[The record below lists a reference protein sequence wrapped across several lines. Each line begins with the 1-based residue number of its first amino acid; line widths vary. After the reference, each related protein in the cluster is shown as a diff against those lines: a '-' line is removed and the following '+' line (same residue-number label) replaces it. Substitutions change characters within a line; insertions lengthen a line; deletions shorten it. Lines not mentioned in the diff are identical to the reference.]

1 MHGPKVLNRLTL
13 RLEGW
18 WARDE
23 NLRKDKYVDKSN
35 AEWHRAIQVELR
47 TDPRVSSFAN
57 ETNIIGAI
65 VTLRVRSIPTSRRP
79 GPMMSLPE

>member
-1 MHGPKVLNRLTL
+1 MHVPKVLNRLTL

-35 AEWHRAIQVELR
+35 AEWHRAIQAELR
-47 TDPRVSSFAN
+47 TDLRVSSFAN
-57 ETNIIGAI
+57 ETNIIGAT
-65 VTLRVRSIPTSRRP
+65 TLRGVRSIPTSRRP
-79 GPMMSLPE
+79 GPMMSLPG